1 MSFSSITKNELCQIR
16 GEDRCCQ
23 IAELSALI
31 KVSGSIG
38 YSRGKGLS
46 LTLTTENPA
55 IARRVFTSFK
65 RVFGLSAEILIKQNR
80 MLKKTNTYLIVVQD
94 AEEILTTLKIID
106 NSDGTY
112 RFENGIPEGIDHKEC
127 CIRAYLRGVFLGGG
141 SLSDPEKGYHLEFVT
156 NDEPYA
162 LALTKLMGHYDLS
175 PHIIQRKN
183 HWVVYVKEGDQI
195 VDFLNVI
202 GAHTILLEFENIRIV
217 KQMRNDV
224 NRLVNCE
231 TANLN
236 KTVDASFNQ
245 IEAIEYIRDYMGL
258 DYLSDAL
265 RAVAEIRLENR
276 EATLKE
282 IGELMDP
289 PLGKS
294 GINHRFRKIE
304 KIAAAFKA
312 SSEGTGPQ
320 IHSERSQ
327 VIVLPEVRNPDKN
340 KG

>member
-1 MSFSSITKNELCQIR
+1 MSFSSTTKNELCQIR

-38 YSRGKGLS
+38 YARGKGLS

-55 IARRVFTSFK
+55 IARRIFSSFK
-65 RVFGLSAEILIKQNR
+65 RVFGLSAEILIKQNP
-80 MLKKTNTYLIVVQD
+80 MLKKTNTYLIVVQG
-94 AEEILTTLKIID
+94 AEEILTALRIID
-106 NSDGTY
+106 QSQGIY
-112 RFENGIPEGIDHKEC
+112 RFEDGIPEGIAGKEC
-127 CIRAYLRGVFLGGG
+127 CVRAYLRGVFLGGG

-162 LALTKLMGHYDLS
+162 EALVQLMERYDLT
-175 PHIIQRKN
+175 PKIIQRKN
-183 HWVVYVKEGDQI
+183 HWVVYIKEGDQI
-195 VDFLNVI
+195 VDFLNII
-202 GAHTILLEFENIRIV
+202 GAHSILLEFENIRIV

-236 KTVDASFNQ
+236 KTVDASYRQ
-245 IEAIEYIRDYMGL
+245 IEDIEFIQDRVGL
-258 DYLSDAL
+258 DYLGGNL
-265 RAVAEIRLENR
+265 REVAELRLENR

-282 IGELMDP
+282 IGEMLDP
-289 PLGKS
+289 PVGKS

-304 KIAAAFKA
+304 KIAADLRGKL
-312 SSEGTGPQ
+312 EGTSTSPGA
-320 IHSERSQ
+320 
-327 VIVLPEVRNPDKN
+327 
-340 KG
+340 

>member
-1 MSFSSITKNELCQIR
+1 MSFSSTTKNELCQIR

-31 KVSGSIG
+31 KISGSIG

-55 IARRVFTSFK
+55 IARRIFTSFK
-65 RVFGLSAEILIKQNR
+65 RIFGMSAEILIKQNR
-80 MLKKTNTYLIVVQD
+80 MLKKANTYMIVVQG
-94 AEEILTTLKIID
+94 AEEILKTLRIIEASEG
-106 NSDGTY
+106 NF
-112 RFENGIPEGIDHKEC
+112 RFENGIPEGIENKEC

-141 SLSDPEKGYHLEFVT
+141 SLSDPEKGYHLEIVA

-162 LALTKLMGHYDLS
+162 LALTRLMGHYDLT
-175 PHIIQRKN
+175 PHIILRKN

-202 GAHTILLEFENIRIV
+202 GAHTILLEFENIRIL

-236 KTVDASFNQ
+236 KTVESSYHQ
-245 IEAIEYIRDYMGL
+245 IEDIEYIRNRVGL
-258 DYLSDAL
+258 DYLSDQL
-265 RAVAEIRLENR
+265 REVAEIRLENR

-282 IGELMDP
+282 IGEMMEP

-304 KIAAAFKA
+304 KIAAEFRERLGEAPKTAAKA
-312 SSEGTGPQ
+312 ETSET
-320 IHSERSQ
+320 SEIIEQ
-327 VIVLPEVRNPDKN
+327 
-340 KG
+340 

>member
-1 MSFSSITKNELCQIR
+1 MSFSSTTKNELCQIR

-55 IARRVFTSFK
+55 IARRIFSAFK

-80 MLKKTNTYLIVVQD
+80 MLKKANTYLIVVQG
-94 AEEILTTLKIID
+94 AEEILTALKIID
-106 NSDGTY
+106 HREGY
-112 RFENGIPEGIDHKEC
+112 FHFEDGIPEGISQKEC
-127 CIRAYLRGVFLGGG
+127 CLRAYLRGAFLGGG

-156 NDEPYA
+156 NDETYA
-162 LALTKLMGHYDLS
+162 EALSQLMERYDMT
-175 PHIIQRKN
+175 PKIILRKN
-183 HWVVYVKEGDQI
+183 HWVVYLKEGDQI
-195 VDFLNVI
+195 VDFLNVV

-236 KTVDASFNQ
+236 KTVDASYRQ
-245 IEAIEYIRDYMGL
+245 IEDIEFIRDRVGL
-258 DYLSDAL
+258 NYLGDNL
-265 RAVAEIRLENR
+265 REVAEMRLENR

-282 IGELMDP
+282 IGEMMDP

-294 GINHRFRKIE
+294 GINHRFRRIE
-304 KIAAAFKA
+304 KIAEDLREKLV
-312 SSEGTGPQ
+312 
-320 IHSERSQ
+320 ERVQS
-327 VIVLPEVRNPDKN
+327 KS
-340 KG
+340 

>member
-1 MSFSSITKNELCQIR
+1 MSFSSTTKNELCQIR

-31 KVSGSIG
+31 KISGSIG

-55 IARRVFTSFK
+55 IARRIFTSFK
-65 RVFGLSAEILIKQNR
+65 RIFGMSAEILIKQNR
-80 MLKKTNTYLIVVQD
+80 MLKKANTYMIVVQG
-94 AEEILTTLKIID
+94 AEEILKTLKIIEASEG
-106 NSDGTY
+106 NF
-112 RFENGIPEGIDHKEC
+112 RFENGIPEGIENKEC

-141 SLSDPEKGYHLEFVT
+141 SLSDPEKGYHLEIVA

-162 LALTKLMGHYDLS
+162 LALTRMMGHYDLT
-175 PHIIQRKN
+175 PHIILRKN

-202 GAHTILLEFENIRIV
+202 GAHTILLEFENIRIL

-236 KTVDASFNQ
+236 KTVESSYHQMED
-245 IEAIEYIRDYMGL
+245 IEYIRDRVGL
-258 DYLSDAL
+258 DYLSDQL
-265 RAVAEIRLENR
+265 REVAQIRLENR

-304 KIAAAFKA
+304 KIAAEFRERLEEAPKQGAKA
-312 SSEGTGPQ
+312 EVSET
-320 IHSERSQ
+320 SEILEQ
-327 VIVLPEVRNPDKN
+327 
-340 KG
+340 